1 MIKSV
6 QSSTFIPLK
15 KRKPLSPRIYQKNK
29 MQVYIPQGKLLGS
42 NKRGETMPEATEAL
56 TDRHS

>member
-29 MQVYIPQGKLLGS
+29 MQVYIPQGNLLR
-42 NKRGETMPEATEAL
+42 NNNPGETMPGATEAL
-56 TDRHS
+56 AES